1 MATATANPEHG
12 APPGAPD
19 PRMRRALT
27 RAAAVGRS
35 GVLLPVAAAIALV
48 AWFSIQNP
56 LFLTLDNAWNIGQQS
71 AVLLLVA
78 LAGTIVILV
87 GSIDLSVGAIV
98 TVTGILCA
106 SLMDDSGAVA
116 AVAAAL
122 GLGLLIGIV
131 NGGLMVALRIPSFL
145 VTLGML
151 TILTGFSNSAAGG
164 APVLFVDQ
172 GFPQFIN
179 DDAILGIPNVVLL
192 AVAVWGL
199 LWFVAFRTRFGRYLY
214 AIGGGE
220 SVAGLSG
227 VPVNRYKIAAFAVA
241 GMLCGLAGAIVT
253 GQVGAGTP
261 DIGSPYLLDSIAAVV
276 MGGTALSGGIG
287 GPHRTIIGVFV
298 IAVLSNGMD
307 VTQVE
312 DSTQDVVKG
321 LVIIAAVALTIDRSK
336 YSIIK

>member
-1 MATATANPEHG
+1 M
-12 APPGAPD
+12 
-19 PRMRRALT
+19 
-27 RAAAVGRS
+27 
-35 GVLLPVAAAIALV
+35 
-48 AWFSIQNP
+48 
-56 LFLTLDNAWNIGQQS
+56 
-71 AVLLLVA
+71 LLLVA
-78 LAGTIVILV
+78 LAGTIVILI

-106 SLMDDSGAVA
+106 SLIDDNGSLIGVL
-116 AVAAAL
+116 AAL
-122 GLGLLIGIV
+122 ALGTLIGVV
-131 NGGLMVALRIPSFL
+131 NGGLMIALKIPSFL

-164 APVLFVDQ
+164 APVLFTDQ
-172 GFPQFIN
+172 SFPQLVN
-179 DDAILGIPNVVLL
+179 GEALLGIPNVIVA
-192 AVAVWGL
+192 AVAVWAV
-199 LWFVAFRTRFGRYLY
+199 LWFVAFRTRFGRYLF

-220 SVAGLSG
+220 AVAGLSG

-241 GMLCGLAGAIVT
+241 GLLCGFAGAIVT

-287 GPHRTIIGVFV
+287 GPHRTIIGVLV

-312 DSTQDVVKG
+312 DSTQDIIKG